1 MPSSST
7 STEDE
12 AQEAIQACL
21 KVFPMLCL
29 LADELRDVYDCLNAY
44 MVPSAA

>member
-1 MPSSST
+1 MSSSST

-12 AQEAIQACL
+12 AQKALQACL
-21 KVFPMLCL
+21 KVFPMLGL
-29 LADELRDVYDCLNAY
+29 LADELRDVYDCLNAF